1 MIKRIA
7 TLVTMLV
14 VLVASQCYAV
24 QLADDSTRI
33 SDKTAK
39 EIVSM
44 LDESTYESIY
54 YFFVGS
60 NSSYITGNYTG
71 MAIDHNDHIA
81 NAFTI
86 NMTKSGYVSS
96 VIIECHNG
104 IQSSTY
110 RVRHR
115 LLNLMGVTD
124 HEIETTDIVDSGLG
138 DSIFRRH
145 VYSNAVGKNIYMSE
159 TYGMDITM
167 IVADTPFYT
176 IEQIVLFQ
184 MRN

>member
-7 TLVTMLV
+7 TLAAMLV
-14 VLVASQCYAV
+14 VLIASQCYAV
-24 QLADDSTRI
+24 QLADDDTRI

-44 LDESTYESIY
+44 LDESTHESIY
-54 YFFVGS
+54 YFFGPD
-60 NSSYITGNYTG
+60 SSYITGNYTG
-71 MAIDHNDHIA
+71 IATDYNDRVVTL
-81 NAFTI
+81 FTI
-86 NMTKSGYVSS
+86 NMTKSGYISS
-96 VIIECHNG
+96 VIIEGHNG

-159 TYGMDITM
+159 TYGMDRTM

>member
-7 TLVTMLV
+7 TLVTILV
-14 VLVASQCYAV
+14 VLVTSQCYAA
-24 QLADDSTRI
+24 QLADDDTRI

-39 EIVSM
+39 EIVSV
-44 LDESTYESIY
+44 LDESTHESIY
-54 YFFVGS
+54 YLFAPD
-60 NSSYITGNYTG
+60 SSYITEKYVGV
-71 MAIDHNDHIA
+71 AIDHNDHIA

-96 VIIECHNG
+96 VVIECHNG

-159 TYGMDITM
+159 TYGMDRTI
-167 IVADTPFYT
+167 IVADTPF
-176 IEQIVLFQ
+176 IP
-184 MRN
+184 

>member
-24 QLADDSTRI
+24 QLADDATRI

-39 EIVSM
+39 EIVSV
-44 LDESTYESIY
+44 LDESTHESIY
-54 YFFVGS
+54 YFFS
-60 NSSYITGNYTG
+60 SDSSYITGKYTG
-71 MAIDHNDHIA
+71 MAIDRNDHIA

-104 IQSSTY
+104 IQPSTY

-115 LLNLMGVTD
+115 LLNLMGVAD
-124 HEIETTDIVDSGLG
+124 HEIEATDTIDSGLG
-138 DSIFRRH
+138 DYIFRRH
-145 VYSNAVGKNIYMSE
+145 IYSNAVGKNIYTSE
-159 TYGMDITM
+159 TPGMDTTTI
-167 IVADTPFYT
+167 IADTPFYT